1 MGHYLIFN
9 TGLQNEYDYK
19 TLLVV
24 TKLQQSVV
32 GTSWWKV
39 ELYNEMDQNTQCNV
53 FVQIFHDNHE
63 LELMMMTV

>member
-24 TKLQQSVV
+24 TKLQRSVV
-32 GTSWWKV
+32 GTSGWKV
-39 ELYNEMDQNTQCNV
+39 ELHNEMDQNTQCSV
-53 FVQIFHDNHE
+53 FVQIFHK
-63 LELMMMTV
+63 